1 VTIYIKVGATYG
13 TNAHTRFK
21 ASRVPLI
28 LFFKQIKYFFFF
40 HLIDRYD
47 FPNLNRWAM
56 EFFQRKISPPASSMS
71 LSPSMSNATLMLI
84 TNYAKRKGDKLV
96 NEKLT
101 SISSSSGSDTFLSNS
116 KEELAN
122 GANNEFSNGYNIR
135 FWELVI
141 VIFVIVL
148 WLASLYRFI
157 RSFDMLRIT
166 HHREMPYK
174 YKLREQQSSSG
185 GGGGIVLSGSG
196 SSSVGGNVPT
206 STTTTAAA
214 TSHSER
220 KSLTLGHLHK
230 NSFN

>member
-1 VTIYIKVGATYG
+1 
-13 TNAHTRFK
+13 
-21 ASRVPLI
+21 
-28 LFFKQIKYFFFF
+28 
-40 HLIDRYD
+40 
-47 FPNLNRWAM
+47 M
-56 EFFQRKISPPASSMS
+56 EFFHRKISPPTSSMS
-71 LSPSMSNATLMLI
+71 MSPSMSNVTLMLI
-84 TNYAKRKGDKLV
+84 TNYAKRKGDKFV

-101 SISSSSGSDTFLSNS
+101 SMSSDTFLSNS
-116 KEELAN
+116 KEETAN

-174 YKLREQQSSSG
+174 YKLREQQNSSG

-196 SSSVGGNVPT
+196 SSSVGGNGAT

-214 TSHSER
+214 ASHSER
-220 KSLTLGHLHK
+220 KSLTLSHLHK

>member
-1 VTIYIKVGATYG
+1 MPIRGLKQRE
-13 TNAHTRFK
+13 TNG
-21 ASRVPLI
+21 VPLI
-28 LFFKQIKYFFFF
+28 LFFKQIQYFSFF
-40 HLIDRYD
+40 HLIHRYD
-47 FPNLNRWAM
+47 FPNLNRWVM
-56 EFFQRKISPPASSMS
+56 EFFHRKISPPTSSMS

-84 TNYAKRKGDKLV
+84 TNYAKRKGDKFV

-101 SISSSSGSDTFLSNS
+101 STSSGSDTFLSNS
-116 KEELAN
+116 KEETAN

-174 YKLREQQSSSG
+174 YKLREQQSSV
-185 GGGGIVLSGSG
+185 GGGIVLSGSG
-196 SSSVGGNVPT
+196 SSGVGGNVAT
-206 STTTTAAA
+206 STTTTTAAA
-214 TSHSER
+214 TSHGER
-220 KSLTLGHLHK
+220 KSLTLSHLHK